1 MINLENKEKACRE
14 VMLFIDALG
23 EKYRNMVPKD
33 VLQAIAS
40 HQDMNYHPEWEHT
53 ITRDS
58 NARQMNFLHETITMI
73 AWLNLEY
80 WEQNEEKKKELREIY
95 ERNGRAAEMKQ
106 MP

>member
-1 MINLENKEKACRE
+1 
-14 VMLFIDALG
+14 
-23 EKYRNMVPKD
+23 
-33 VLQAIAS
+33 
-40 HQDMNYHPEWEHT
+40 
-53 ITRDS
+53 
-58 NARQMNFLHETITMI
+58 MI

>member
-23 EKYRNMVPKD
+23 EKYRNMVPED
-33 VLQAIAS
+33 ILQAIAS
-40 HQDMNYHPEWEHT
+40 HQVLNYHPEWEHT